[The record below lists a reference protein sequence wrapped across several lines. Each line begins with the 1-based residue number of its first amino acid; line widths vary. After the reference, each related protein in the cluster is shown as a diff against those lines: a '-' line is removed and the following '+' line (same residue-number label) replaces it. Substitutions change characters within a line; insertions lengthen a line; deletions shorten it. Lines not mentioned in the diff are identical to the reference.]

1 VTAAEVDGLA
11 AHVMPAALHAARLL
25 PVTLICPFLG
35 GPAVAPVVKVALAT
49 ALGAA
54 AYAGAGAPSTLS
66 GLHFV
71 AGVAREAAFG
81 AVLAFVATVPF
92 EAARAGGRIVD
103 TLRGATLGELHVAP
117 LRQRESASGD
127 LLSHWTVLVAASVG
141 GDRLVLRALLGTF
154 EAVPVGSAATVS
166 VSLEPVLHA
175 GAEVLACA
183 VALGAPAAAGL
194 LAAEVAI
201 AVAARASPLLGVAA
215 VGQPARAA
223 VGVLAIGL
231 PAALLAG
238 KLTATV
244 ATSAGLVRLCGGGL
258 P

>member
-1 VTAAEVDGLA
+1 MTAGEIQGLA

-25 PVTLICPFLG
+25 PVTLLCPFLG
-35 GPAVAPVVKVALAT
+35 GPAVPPLVKVALAT

-54 AYAGAGAPSTLS
+54 AYAGVGTPSTLS
-66 GLHFV
+66 GLEFF
-71 AGVAREAAFG
+71 AGVGREAALG

-103 TLRGATLGELHVAP
+103 TLRGATLGDLHVAP
-117 LRQRESASGD
+117 LRQRESACGD
-127 LLSHWTVLVAASVG
+127 LLSHWTLIVAASVG
-141 GDRLVLRALLGTF
+141 GDRLVLSALLGTF
-154 EAVPVGSAATVS
+154 QAVPVGTAVRLNLDS
-166 VSLEPVLHA
+166 VLFA

-201 AVAARASPLLGVAA
+201 AVAARASPLLGVATVA
-215 VGQPARAA
+215 QPARAA

-238 KLTATV
+238 KLTAAV
-244 ATSAGLVRLCGGGL
+244 ATSAGLVRLCAGGL

>member
-1 VTAAEVDGLA
+1 MEVADLA
-11 AHVMPAALHAARLL
+11 AHAMPAALHAARLL

-54 AYAGAGAPSTLS
+54 AYASTGSRSTLS
-66 GLHFV
+66 GLDFV

-127 LLSHWTVLVAASVG
+127 LLSHWTLLVAASVG
-141 GDRLVLRALLGTF
+141 GDRLVLSALLGTF
-154 EAVPVGSAATVS
+154 EAVPVGSAAVAVNLES
-166 VSLEPVLHA
+166 VLRA
-175 GAEVLACA
+175 GAEILACA

-201 AVAARASPLLGVAA
+201 AVAARASPLLGVASVA
-215 VGQPARAA
+215 QPARAA

-244 ATSAGLVRLCGGGL
+244 ATSAGLLRLCGGGV